1 MKMKRIKFCKICGK
15 ECDKLFDGMCKKHYL
30 QMKTYGKII
39 NANQRTV
46 FDPNELRVYNNYAE
60 IDTYDS
66 FGGVFKTYKI
76 DLDDIPKLGKCKW
89 RTIVKTRNG
98 VESYYLGTGHTIYF
112 HRLIMGNPNCEID
125 HLNRNT
131 LDNRKSNLRALS
143 NSANRINCAM
153 KSNNTLGVKGVYYIA
168 KNNKYKA
175 EFRYNNK
182 RYNTKHFDTFEEAV
196 YMRFLFEQHFIPEL
210 SINNTVKVHE
220 IINKL
225 SADKKHEIE
234 SYFANRMKIQV

>member
-1 MKMKRIKFCKICGK
+1 MKIKRIKFCKICSK

-46 FDPNELRVYNNYAE
+46 FDPNELRVYDNYAE

-143 NSANRINCAM
+143 
-153 KSNNTLGVKGVYYIA
+153 
-168 KNNKYKA
+168 
-175 EFRYNNK
+175 
-182 RYNTKHFDTFEEAV
+182 TKW
-196 YMRFLFEQHFIPEL
+196 
-210 SINNTVKVHE
+210 
-220 IINKL
+220 
-225 SADKKHEIE
+225 
-234 SYFANRMKIQV
+234 

>member
-1 MKMKRIKFCKICGK
+1 MKIKRIKFCKICGK

-89 RTIVKTRNG
+89 RTIVKIRNG

-131 LDNRKSNLRALS
+131 LDNRRENLRVVDFSINAT
-143 NSANRINCAM
+143 NAKARIESKTNIR
-153 KSNNTLGVKGVYYIA
+153 GVYFRKARPGIA
-168 KNNKYKA
+168 KASWICEWSDKEGRHSRSFSIEKYGEEQA
-175 EFRYNNK
+175 
-182 RYNTKHFDTFEEAV
+182 FELACSLREEK
-196 YMRFLFEQHFIPEL
+196 MKE
-210 SINNTVKVHE
+210 
-220 IINKL
+220 
-225 SADKKHEIE
+225 
-234 SYFANRMKIQV
+234 MKI